1 MLRGAEF
8 FYGIKW
14 LHRLL
19 KVIQNWSVYCSF
31 KVFNFLFKSSMY
43 WLLKRQVRSKIIAI
57 IAHNRKI
64 VPIEQ
69 YERQKDVSFH
79 YFFSLNSIQNQN
91 LTSTCLMVDGLP
103 TIFRHSA
110 ENLTELKYYL
120 SSLRTTTVMGI
131 VFHSW
136 EHACHRF

>member
-1 MLRGAEF
+1 
-8 FYGIKW
+8 
-14 LHRLL
+14 
-19 KVIQNWSVYCSF
+19 
-31 KVFNFLFKSSMY
+31 
-43 WLLKRQVRSKIIAI
+43 
-57 IAHNRKI
+57 
-64 VPIEQ
+64 
-69 YERQKDVSFH
+69 
-79 YFFSLNSIQNQN
+79 
-91 LTSTCLMVDGLP
+91 MVDGLP